1 METNSKQLIL
11 LVDDKPTNLKVL
23 SDFLLD
29 SGYEILVAKDG
40 EKALKQIQR
49 VTPDLILLDV
59 MMPGI
64 DGFETCRRL
73 KASDTTKDIP
83 VIFMT
88 ALADSAD
95 KVKGLTLGGVD
106 YITKPIQREETLARI
121 QVHLR
126 LRSLAKQLQTAKD
139 AAEMANQAKS
149 AFLAKMSH
157 ELRTPLNAILGFAQI
172 MNRDPTLTPEQQEHL
187 GIINRSGEH
196 LLELINDV
204 LDMSKIEAGRMAFHT
219 TNFDLSRLLNTIE
232 EMLGF
237 KARAKGLQFT
247 LDLASDVPQ
256 YIKTDERKLRQVLIN
271 LVGNAIKFTE
281 TGGIVLRVSSLPPP
295 ATESPTSSPFP
306 HSSISPTCALKFEVE
321 DTGPGISPE
330 EMAGL
335 FEVFV
340 QTETGRNSQE
350 GTGLGLPISQ
360 QFARMMGGDITATS
374 QAGRGTTFTV
384 RLQLPLGSAAELP
397 DSQPTRRV
405 MALEPDRQTY
415 RILVA
420 DDRHNNRL
428 VLMKLLSPLGFEVK
442 EAANGREALD
452 LWESWEPHLIWIDMR
467 MPVMNGYEVIKRI
480 KATPQGQ
487 TTKIIALTAS
497 TLEEEQPVILSAG
510 CDDFV
515 RKPFREQVIF
525 DKMARHL
532 GVRYIYEDLT
542 PDPASVKRK
551 GSSASTLTSEA
562 LAVMS
567 SEWIAQL
574 YQAADLAEDEVIF
587 QLIAQIPEPYSDLA
601 EILADLVQ
609 KFRYE
614 KIIELT
620 EQFEDSQE
628 S

>member
-1 METNSKQLIL
+1 
-11 LVDDKPTNLKVL
+11 
-23 SDFLLD
+23 
-29 SGYEILVAKDG
+29 
-40 EKALKQIQR
+40 
-49 VTPDLILLDV
+49 
-59 MMPGI
+59 
-64 DGFETCRRL
+64 
-73 KASDTTKDIP
+73 
-83 VIFMT
+83 MT